1 MMSNSIHERFYKKI
15 IYIVEGK
22 DYIKFFNNITTNK
35 IQFRSDN
42 EMIRT
47 LWLNNKGRIVHD
59 LSIGWINN
67 SDSNALLIDHFSS
80 ESLIDNIL
88 KYKMSLDVKIIKT
101 DLQAKISDPSSKRIG
116 GDTYFMKSSISL
128 VDKYL
133 AIGTNKDLELINN
146 FDPMDFILNGISY
159 NKKIFHNKT
168 PMELNL
174 WCAIDF
180 KKGCYLGQEI
190 VARVKYKGQVKRNFS
205 YVKIDKGVDITNTPI
220 YKGENEIGS
229 IIYTDF
235 IDRNASY
242 CSAFINH
249 NENYN
254 QAGLKIQYGEKEYYC
269 EILENLFKSYSE
281 NY

>member
-35 IQFRSDN
+35 IEFRSDN

-229 IIYTDF
+229 IIYTDL

>member
-35 IQFRSDN
+35 IEFRSDN

-88 KYKMSLDVKIIKT
+88 KYKMSLDVKINKT

-220 YKGENEIGS
+220 YKGVNEIGS

-254 QAGLKIQYGEKEYYC
+254 QAGLKIQYGEKEYNC

>member
-35 IQFRSDN
+35 IEFRSDN

-205 YVKIDKGVDITNTPI
+205 YVKIDKGIDITNTPI

>member
-80 ESLIDNIL
+80 ESLIENIL

-101 DLQAKISDPSSKRIG
+101 DLEAKISDSSSKRIG

-146 FDPMDFILNGISY
+146 FDPMDFILKGISY

-254 QAGLKIQYGEKEYYC
+254 QAGLKIQYGEKEYNC

>member
-35 IQFRSDN
+35 IEFRSDN

-205 YVKIDKGVDITNTPI
+205 YVKIDKGVDIANTPI

-254 QAGLKIQYGEKEYYC
+254 QAGLKIQYGEKEYNC

>member
-35 IQFRSDN
+35 IEFRSDN

-80 ESLIDNIL
+80 ESLIENIL

-101 DLQAKISDPSSKRIG
+101 DLQAKISDSSSKRIG

>member
-15 IYIVEGK
+15 IYMVEGK

-35 IQFRSDN
+35 IEFRSDN

-80 ESLIDNIL
+80 ESLIENIL

-101 DLQAKISDPSSKRIG
+101 DLEAKISDSSSKRIG

-205 YVKIDKGVDITNTPI
+205 YVKIDKGIDITNTPI

>member
-1 MMSNSIHERFYKKI
+1 MSNSIHERFYKKI

-35 IQFRSDN
+35 IEFRSDN

-205 YVKIDKGVDITNTPI
+205 YVKIDKGVDIANTPI
-220 YKGENEIGS
+220 YKGVNEIGS

>member
-35 IQFRSDN
+35 IEFRSDN

-88 KYKMSLDVKIIKT
+88 KYKMSLDVKINKT

>member
-1 MMSNSIHERFYKKI
+1 MSNSIHERFYKKI

>member
-1 MMSNSIHERFYKKI
+1 MSNSIHERFYKKI

-35 IQFRSDN
+35 IEFRSDN

-80 ESLIDNIL
+80 VSLIENIL

-101 DLQAKISDPSSKRIG
+101 DLEAKISDSSSKRIG

-205 YVKIDKGVDITNTPI
+205 YVKIDKGVDIANTPI

-254 QAGLKIQYGEKEYYC
+254 QAGLKIQYGEKEYNC

>member
-35 IQFRSDN
+35 IEFRSDN

-80 ESLIDNIL
+80 ESLIENIL
-88 KYKMSLDVKIIKT
+88 KYKMSLDVKISKT
-101 DLQAKISDPSSKRIG
+101 DLEAKISDSSSKRIG

>member
-1 MMSNSIHERFYKKI
+1 MSNSIHERFYKKI
-15 IYIVEGK
+15 IYMVEGK

-35 IQFRSDN
+35 IEFRSDN

-47 LWLNNKGRIVHD
+47 LWLNNKGRSVHD

-80 ESLIDNIL
+80 ESLIENIL

-101 DLQAKISDPSSKRIG
+101 DLEAKISDSSSKRIG

-146 FDPMDFILNGISY
+146 FDPMDFILKGISY

-254 QAGLKIQYGEKEYYC
+254 QAGLKIQYGEKEY
-269 EILENLFKSYSE
+269 NLSLIHI
-281 NY
+281 

>member
-1 MMSNSIHERFYKKI
+1 
-15 IYIVEGK
+15 
-22 DYIKFFNNITTNK
+22 
-35 IQFRSDN
+35 
-42 EMIRT
+42 
-47 LWLNNKGRIVHD
+47 
-59 LSIGWINN
+59 
-67 SDSNALLIDHFSS
+67 
-80 ESLIDNIL
+80 
-88 KYKMSLDVKIIKT
+88 MSLDVKIIKT

-281 NY
+281 NYPKKVPKSSQKGCQKGAQTWIF

>member
-15 IYIVEGK
+15 IYMVEGK

-35 IQFRSDN
+35 IEFRSDN

-80 ESLIDNIL
+80 ESLIENVL

-101 DLQAKISDPSSKRIG
+101 DLEAKISDSSSKRIG

>member
-35 IQFRSDN
+35 IEFRSDN

>member
-1 MMSNSIHERFYKKI
+1 MSNSIHERFYKKI

-35 IQFRSDN
+35 IEFRSDN

>member
-15 IYIVEGK
+15 IYMVEGK

-35 IQFRSDN
+35 IEFRSDN

>member
-15 IYIVEGK
+15 IYRVEGK

-35 IQFRSDN
+35 IEFKSDN
-42 EMIRT
+42 KMIRT
-47 LWLNNKGRIVHD
+47 LWLNNKGRIIHD
-59 LSIGWINN
+59 LSIGWIDK
-67 SDSNALLIDHFSS
+67 SDSTALLIDHFSS
-80 ESLIDNIL
+80 ESLTENIS
-88 KYKMSLDVKIIKT
+88 KYKMSLDIKIVET
-101 DLQAKISDPSSKRIG
+101 NLQAKISDIHSEDIQG
-116 GDTYFMKSSISL
+116 IYFMKSSISL
-128 VDKYL
+128 IDKYL
-133 AIGTNKDLELINN
+133 AIGTSNKLELINN
-146 FDPMDFILNGISY
+146 FNPMDFILQGISY
-159 NKKIFHNKT
+159 NKKIFRNKT

-180 KKGCYLGQEI
+180 NKGCYLGQEI

-205 YVKIDKGVDITNTPI
+205 FVKINKGVDITNAII

-229 IIYTDF
+229 IIHTDY
-235 IDRNASY
+235 INKNESY

-249 NENYN
+249 NENYKQN
-254 QAGLKIQYGEKEYYC
+254 GLKIHHGEKEYYC